1 MFSGMKKI
9 INLFTN
15 KDGEN
20 KLKYESVKISAKYC
34 IIGSL
39 WILFSDKMV
48 NEVVND
54 RELYKIINIFKGWV
68 YVAVT
73 TVILYNLI
81 KKAFNRIS
89 LAEKK
94 LSESYAELSETHEE
108 LEATNEELI
117 QQLDELGIAGSKL
130 MESERRLNR
139 AQAIGHVGNWEL
151 DLVNNNFWAS
161 KESLNLY
168 GIDINEKNISLELF
182 RKIVKSEDRPK
193 MEKTLKS
200 LIEENKKYDVE
211 YRIIKLDDKQER
223 YMHSFA
229 ELEYDISGNAAKV
242 LGVVQDITEIKLDEI
257 SLKNNNEELSALYEE
272 LTASEEELRQQLDEI
287 STSNE
292 LLQLSEERFKTLVDN
307 SKDIIYSCDCNGVFT
322 AVNRRFSQYVNIP
335 IKQIIGKK
343 LSDLISNKE
352 RIGRWEDTINEVLIT
367 GTTMYMENK
376 YEKDTIFEVT
386 ISPIFDARKKVIGV
400 TGTNHDIT
408 DIRNNEKTIKH
419 MAYYDDLTNLP
430 NKSYFYKQLKTEI
443 ENSKVNNKKMFVLF
457 LDMDNFKRVND
468 TLGHVFGDEL
478 LRECARRLKLNIR
491 ESDFISRISG
501 DEFLILFKNA
511 DDLNAALLVIDRMLE
526 TFNDAFYIGNSALNM
541 TASIGIS
548 MFPSDGDSVED
559 LIRCADTAMYK
570 AKDLGRNRY
579 QFYNIEMKNKLL
591 KKFNI
596 ELMLRKAIANNEL
609 ILYYQP
615 QFYAKTKKLRG
626 LEALIRWNNPKLGFL
641 NPLEFISTAEETG
654 LIAPIGE
661 WILNTACCFAKK
673 INDTYMSNIT
683 IAVNISPLQLKQSN
697 FYDMVLKA
705 VKNSGI
711 KPENLELEVTENML
725 IDNFDYTLSLLTELK
740 NYGIKIALDDFGTG
754 YSSLSYLK
762 KLPLD
767 LLKIDKS
774 FIDEINEVNPNNDFT
789 ESIISLVHKLNIEAL
804 AEGVENTFQ
813 YEYLVNAEIDSIQ
826 GFYLGK
832 PLPAMDIE
840 KIAKD
845 YYEQEN

>member
-1 MFSGMKKI
+1 MIQGIKEK
-9 INLFTN
+9 INLIKN
-15 KDGEN
+15 INEKN
-20 KLKYESVKISAKYC
+20 QLRYESLKISTKYFF
-34 IIGSL
+34 IGCL
-39 WILFSDKMV
+39 WILFSDKILIKFAG
-48 NEVVND
+48 D
-54 RELYKIINIFKGWV
+54 RELYRKLNIFKGWF

-73 TVILYNLI
+73 AAILYNLI
-81 KKAFNRIS
+81 KGAFTEIF
-89 LAEKK
+89 LAKRK
-94 LSESYAELSETHEE
+94 LNESYEELSVTHRKLEHSNGQLVKQLEE
-108 LEATNEELI
+108 LN
-117 QQLDELGIAGSKL
+117 IAGAKL
-130 MESERRLNR
+130 KESERRLKK
-139 AQAIGHVGNWEL
+139 AQSIGKVGNWEL
-151 DLVNNNFWAS
+151 NLSDNALWVS
-161 KESLNLY
+161 EESLILY
-168 GIDINEKNISLELF
+168 GISCNEKNITLEFF
-182 RKIVKSEDRPK
+182 RSIVKLEDRTMMK
-193 MEKTLKS
+193 KALES
-200 LIEENKKYDVE
+200 LVEENNKYDVE

-223 YMHSFA
+223 YMRSVA
-229 ELEYDISGNAAKV
+229 ELEYDGFGKPVKV
-242 LGVVQDITEIKLDEI
+242 LGVIQDITEIKLDEI

-307 SKDIIYSCDCNGVFT
+307 SKDIIYSCDCRGVFT
-322 AVNRRFSQYVNIP
+322 AVNRKFSQYVNIP
-335 IKQIIGKK
+335 IKHIVGKK

-352 RIGRWEDTINEVLIT
+352 HVQRWEDTINKVLST
-367 GTTMYMENK
+367 GKTMYMENK
-376 YEKDTIFEVT
+376 FGKDTIFEVT
-386 ISPIFDARKKVIGV
+386 ISPIFDVRKKVIGI
-400 TGTNHDIT
+400 TGTNHDVT
-408 DIRNNEKTIKH
+408 DIRKNEKIIKH

-430 NKSYFYKQLKTEI
+430 NKSYFYKQLKIQI
-443 ENSKVNNKKMFVLF
+443 ESSKENNNRIFVLF
-457 LDMDNFKRVND
+457 LDLDNFKRVND
-468 TLGHVFGDEL
+468 TLGHVLGDEL
-478 LRECARRLKLNIR
+478 LRECARRLKLSIR

-511 DDLNAALLVIDRMLE
+511 DDLNEAVSVIDRILE

-570 AKDLGRNRY
+570 AKELGRNSY

-596 ELMLRKAIANNEL
+596 ELMLRKAIANNEF

-661 WILNTACCFAKK
+661 WILNTACCFARK
-673 INDTYMSNIT
+673 INDTYKSNIT
-683 IAVNISPLQLKQSN
+683 IAVNISPLQLKQAN
-697 FYDMVLKA
+697 FYSMVLKA

-711 KPENLELEVTENML
+711 NPENLELEVTENML
-725 IDNFDYTLSLLTELK
+725 IDNFDYTLNLLTELK

-774 FIDEINEVNPNNDFT
+774 FIDEINEVNPNNDFA

-832 PLPAMDIE
+832 PLPENEIK
-840 KIAKD
+840 KIAG
-845 YYEQEN
+845 ENQE